1 MPLLASSSSVSVRRS
16 LSPHQLPSSSPPPS
30 LPTLPP
36 PSLPLT
42 DFVDRRRTWQL
53 RSSSSTT
60 RSRDHPD
67 TCCSSSA
74 GGGGGGASN
83 PFSTSSSAAA
93 AVKLQS
99 MLLIDKR
106 KAKKLSPIARRRH
119 STGPPTTPLAVG
131 CGGVGRCAQKPSA
144 SSCRYSEMGS
154 DALKRRP
161 SRVVEE
167 TAWLGLPPS
176 PTASQLH
183 PPSTPPPAAPSPS
196 SHGTTER
203 RMRTHRLRKM
213 FSESTSSTST
223 EDHSASPQ
231 SRSAVSESE
240 ERNDEDEEEE
250 RKGMKE
256 EIDPTLDLCSP
267 DVASSFADLE
277 SSAVQQHQREEALV
291 QSATAFSFDDQIKGT
306 SSAQSNA
313 GFSVELQRIAR
324 ATRQNAVED
333 SAFEH
338 ETRLR
343 STSSEHQPIQTTA
356 EDEKALISSICSNSL
371 ENETEILIVCDD
383 NNDVCSLD
391 LINESL
397 PIVPQ
402 TTSLLS
408 SRSYIVSSNPRFP
421 FPHSKPRP
429 LVVDGGKSPRLIN
442 SEKFLIAMQ
451 TSRDDDTSAAPELVI
466 PLTTTTARRNAS
478 SNV

>member
-1 MPLLASSSSVSVRRS
+1 
-16 LSPHQLPSSSPPPS
+16 
-30 LPTLPP
+30 
-36 PSLPLT
+36 
-42 DFVDRRRTWQL
+42 
-53 RSSSSTT
+53 
-60 RSRDHPD
+60 
-67 TCCSSSA
+67 
-74 GGGGGGASN
+74 
-83 PFSTSSSAAA
+83 
-93 AVKLQS
+93 
-99 MLLIDKR
+99 
-106 KAKKLSPIARRRH
+106 
-119 STGPPTTPLAVG
+119 
-131 CGGVGRCAQKPSA
+131 
-144 SSCRYSEMGS
+144 
-154 DALKRRP
+154 
-161 SRVVEE
+161 
-167 TAWLGLPPS
+167 
-176 PTASQLH
+176 
-183 PPSTPPPAAPSPS
+183 
-196 SHGTTER
+196 
-203 RMRTHRLRKM
+203 MRTHRLRKM

-250 RKGMKE
+250 KKGKEE
-256 EIDPTLDLCSP
+256 EIDPTLDHCSP
-267 DVASSFADLE
+267 DVTSSFTDLE
-277 SSAVQQHQREEALV
+277 SSAVQHQREEALV

-306 SSAQSNA
+306 SPAQSNA
-313 GFSVELQRIAR
+313 GFSSELQRIAR

-338 ETRLR
+338 ETKLR

-356 EDEKALISSICSNSL
+356 EDDKALISSICSNSL
-371 ENETEILIVCDD
+371 ENETEILIVCDG

-408 SRSYIVSSNPRFP
+408 SRSCLVSSNPRIL

-429 LVVDGGKSPRLIN
+429 LVVDGEKSPRLIN

-451 TSRDDDTSAAPELVI
+451 KSRDDDTSAPELVI